1 MKTITLGQF
10 EVMAQEIANNL
21 VELDNFYVQV
31 MKWSTN
37 EKPQFDVAFY
47 FKDWHA
53 GGYADTPEKAL
64 EIAKKQ
70 YEKKLKEFEVTIN
83 Y

>member
-1 MKTITLGQF
+1 MKTITLSEF
-10 EVMAQEIANNL
+10 EEMAKKLAEKF

-37 EKPQFDVAFY
+37 QKPQFDVAFY

-53 GGYADTPEKAL
+53 GGYADTPEIAL
-64 EIAKKQ
+64 EIAEKQ
-70 YEKKLKEFEVTIN
+70 YEKRIKELEVTIN

>member
-1 MKTITLGQF
+1 MKTITLSEF
-10 EVMAQEIANNL
+10 EEMAKKLAEKF

-31 MKWSTN
+31 MKWNTN
-37 EKPQFDVAFY
+37 DKPQFDVAFY
-47 FKDWHA
+47 FEGWHA

-64 EIAKKQ
+64 EIAEKQ
-70 YEKKLKEFEVTIN
+70 YEKRIKELEVTIN